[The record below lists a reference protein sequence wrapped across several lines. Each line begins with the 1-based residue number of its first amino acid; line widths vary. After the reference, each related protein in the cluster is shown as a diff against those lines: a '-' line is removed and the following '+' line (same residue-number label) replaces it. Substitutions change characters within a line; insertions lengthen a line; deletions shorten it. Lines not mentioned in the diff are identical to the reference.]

1 MSAAVALRRGRA
13 ADAAAIAR
21 VYVATWRAAYAG
33 LVPDAYLVAMTE
45 AGQARQ
51 WGALLGPGRGRGT
64 LLVAET
70 PGGTR
75 GAGGTRSAGGT
86 IVGFGSCGPARPCG
100 LAYRGEVYSLY
111 VDGDWQNRGIG
122 RALLEGLF
130 EALRDQGLP
139 SAVIWVLAANPSRF
153 FYRALGG
160 TVVAERHE
168 SFAGTSLAEAA
179 YGWPDL
185 AAWRAARQARG

>member
-1 MSAAVALRRGRA
+1 MSATVALRRGRP
-13 ADAAAIAR
+13 ADAPAIAR
-21 VYVATWRAAYAG
+21 VYVATWQAAYAG

-51 WGALLGPGRGRGT
+51 WRALLGSGRGRET

-70 PGGTR
+70 P

-100 LAYRGEVYSLY
+100 LAYRGEVYTLY

-122 RALLEGLF
+122 RALLDGLF

-139 SAVIWVLAANPSRF
+139 NAVVWVLAANPSRF

-168 SFAGTSLAEAA
+168 AFAGTSLAETA

-185 AAWRAARQARG
+185 AAWHAARQTHG

>member
-1 MSAAVALRRGRA
+1 MSATVALRRGRP
-13 ADAAAIAR
+13 ADAPAIAR

-51 WGALLGPGRGRGT
+51 WRALLGPGRGRET
-64 LLVAET
+64 ALVAET
-70 PGGTR
+70 PG
-75 GAGGTRSAGGT
+75 AGGT

-100 LAYRGEVYSLY
+100 LAYRGEVYTLY

-130 EALRDQGLP
+130 EALRDQDLP
-139 SAVIWVLAANPSRF
+139 NAVIWVLAANPSRF

-160 TVVAERHE
+160 TIVAERHE
-168 SFAGTSLAEAA
+168 SFAGTSLAETA

-185 AAWRAARQARG
+185 AAWCAGRQARG